1 MNDFSVFFYSFRFTG
16 TIHNPWQFTL
26 YDTSTVLH
34 LIISNLQIK
43 IHATITMP
51 DPSVPTMAYATMFRS
66 WPNTIL
72 LTGRI
77 SATAKEPTTRDRAV
91 QYVSQLGFSF
101 EAL

>member
-1 MNDFSVFFYSFRFTG
+1 MILACFLLLLFHWHYS
-16 TIHNPWQFTL
+16 WQFTL
-26 YDTSTVLH
+26 YVTSAVLH
-34 LIISNLQIK
+34 LIISNLQIR

-51 DPSVPTMAYATMFRS
+51 DPCVLTTAYATMFRS

-77 SATAKEPTTRDRAV
+77 SVTAKEPTTRDRAV